1 MLFVICNFMYAV
13 SEKPEISKELED
25 IGNAM
30 NDYYNRLSAIENV
43 IKNWD
48 PFKKANIHKHLT

>member
-1 MLFVICNFMYAV
+1 MYAV